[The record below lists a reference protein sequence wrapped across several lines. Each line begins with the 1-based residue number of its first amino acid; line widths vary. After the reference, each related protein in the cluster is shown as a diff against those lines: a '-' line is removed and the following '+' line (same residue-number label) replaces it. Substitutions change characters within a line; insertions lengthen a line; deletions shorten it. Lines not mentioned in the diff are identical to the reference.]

1 MTENIKKIIDEK
13 LKKIILPNKKNL
25 FEEEI
30 IEGISYKEGH
40 VQISLFANRDNIE
53 EIEVV
58 GKIIKK
64 ELQSIDGVINV
75 STVLTNEPNKK
86 NNSSEIESKKQKI
99 HKIDN
104 VKKIIAVASGKGG
117 VGKSTISINLASAF
131 SIIGKNVGILDADIH
146 GPSIPHMLG
155 LKGKPELNR
164 DKKIIPFKFNSM
176 KVMSIGFLLNEEQ
189 PVVWRG
195 PMVHSAIKQMATDT
209 DWGDLDILIIDMP
222 PGTGDAQITVSQ
234 HLPLDGAIIV
244 STPQQVALNDAVKAI
259 GMFRKVDIPIIG
271 VIENMSYLLLDDG
284 KKEDIFGKDGAKN
297 MSKKEKILFIEEIP
311 LDKEIRESS
320 DKGNPYIF
328 AKQKGLTKD
337 IFLKAAK
344 KIEKII

>member
-1 MTENIKKIIDEK
+1 MKENIKEIIEEK
-13 LKKIILPNKKNL
+13 LKKIILPNKKYL

-30 IEGISYKEGH
+30 IEGISFKKGN
-40 VQISLFANRDNIE
+40 VQISLFANKDNIE

-64 ELQSIDGVINV
+64 ELQNIDGVV
-75 STVLTNEPNKK
+75 GVTTVLTNEPRKK
-86 NNSSEIESKKQKI
+86 SNSRESENKKQKI

-146 GPSIPHMLG
+146 GPSVPHMLG

-164 DKKIIPFKFNSM
+164 DKKIIPFEFNSM

>member
-146 GPSIPHMLG
+146 GPSVPHMLG

>member
-1 MTENIKKIIDEK
+1 MTENIKKIIEEK
-13 LKKIILPNKKNL
+13 LKKIILPNKKYL
-25 FEEEI
+25 IEEEI
-30 IEGISYKEGH
+30 IEGISFKDGH
-40 VQISLFANRDNIE
+40 IQISLFANKDNIE
-53 EIEVV
+53 EIEVA
-58 GKIIKK
+58 GRIIKK
-64 ELQSIDGVINV
+64 ELQNIDGVISV
-75 STVLTNEPNKK
+75 TTVLTNEPTKK
-86 NNSSEIESKKQKI
+86 NNSNKNEDKKQKI
-99 HKIDN
+99 DKIGN
-104 VKKIIAVASGKGG
+104 IKKIIAVASGKGG

-131 SIIGKNVGILDADIH
+131 SLMGKNVGILDADIH
-146 GPSIPHMLG
+146 GPSVPHMLG
-155 LKGKPELNR
+155 LKGKPEVNNE
-164 DKKIIPFKFNSM
+164 KKIIPFEFNSM

-195 PMVHSAIKQMATDT
+195 PMVHSAIKQMATET
-209 DWGDLDILIIDMP
+209 DWGDLDLLIIDMP

-234 HLPLDGAIIV
+234 HLPLDGTIIV
-244 STPQQVALNDAVKAI
+244 STPQPVALNDAVKAI

-271 VIENMSYLLLDDG
+271 ITENMSYLLLENG

-328 AKQKGLTKD
+328 AKPNGLTKD
-337 IFLKAAK
+337 LFLKAAE

>member
-25 FEEEI
+25 FGEEI

-146 GPSIPHMLG
+146 GPSVPHMLG

-297 MSKKEKILFIEEIP
+297 MSKKEKILFIGEIP

>member
-1 MTENIKKIIDEK
+1 MTENIKKIAEEK
-13 LKKIILPNKKNL
+13 LKKIILPNKKYL
-25 FEEEI
+25 IEEEI
-30 IEGISYKEGH
+30 IEGISFKEGH
-40 VQISLFANRDNIE
+40 IQISLFANKNNID
-53 EIEVV
+53 EIEAI

-64 ELQSIDGVINV
+64 ELQNIDGVLSV
-75 STVLTNEPNKK
+75 TTVLTNEPDKK
-86 NNSSEIESKKQKI
+86 NNSNNIKNKKQKI

-146 GPSIPHMLG
+146 GPSVPHMLG

-164 DKKIIPFKFNSM
+164 DKKIIPFEFNSM

-328 AKQKGLTKD
+328 AKQKGSTKD